1 MMRLLA
7 ALGYPI
13 LCAAPQGSAGEPDL
27 DVRYRLEVVDQA
39 SKPRRARAHTIR
51 ARLGYEVGPRH
62 GFSARLEGEV
72 ILAPGSE
79 RYDTAIKRRSDL
91 PRINDAETRE
101 VNQAW
106 VAYAPQ
112 PETVIKAGRQTL
124 FLGAETFVASARF
137 RQNQRT
143 FDAVT
148 LSDHTLLPDTHLQY
162 GYMWLVDDTS
172 GEDATH
178 GDWNTNSHFVQI
190 DYGGFAPVEFGAY
203 ALLLDIDHLPADS
216 SKTLGVLADRRWDMG
231 DSTLLARGEFA
242 WQDDWG
248 DNPNNLSE
256 HLLITE
262 AGVGHGGLWPLFGL
276 RQQTGNGR
284 VALQIPIGK
293 KHGNRGW
300 ADVFSTTPAA
310 GLLDVYGEAKFK
322 LKQADWLGL
331 DLAGTPLESLELVA
345 AHHRFFD
352 DRGSINYGHE
362 TDLRLHLKP
371 LDGVTVTLDSAD
383 YRASQF
389 GVDMRKFWFSVTL
402 TR

>member
-1 MMRLLA
+1 
-7 ALGYPI
+7 
-13 LCAAPQGSAGEPDL
+13 
-27 DVRYRLEVVDQA
+27 
-39 SKPRRARAHTIR
+39 
-51 ARLGYEVGPRH
+51 
-62 GFSARLEGEV
+62 
-72 ILAPGSE
+72 
-79 RYDTAIKRRSDL
+79 
-91 PRINDAETRE
+91 
-101 VNQAW
+101 
-106 VAYAPQ
+106 
-112 PETVIKAGRQTL
+112 
-124 FLGAETFVASARF
+124 
-137 RQNQRT
+137 
-143 FDAVT
+143 
-148 LSDHTLLPDTHLQY
+148 
-162 GYMWLVDDTS
+162 
-172 GEDATH
+172 
-178 GDWNTNSHFVQI
+178 
-190 DYGGFAPVEFGAY
+190 
-203 ALLLDIDHLPADS
+203 
-216 SKTLGVLADRRWDMG
+216 MG

-262 AGVGHGGLWPLFGL
+262 AGVGHGGLWPLLGL
-276 RQQTGNGR
+276 RQQTSNGR

-345 AHHRFFD
+345 AHQRFFD

-371 LDGVTVTLDSAD
+371 LDGVTVTLDYAD

-389 GVDMRKFWFSVTL
+389 GVDTRKFWFSVTL